1 MAQDWALAYRQFSN
15 DYVAREGE
23 AQEARLGMWRE
34 PWDWRREDRL
44 VAAPA
49 ASRVEPTAR
58 PANDNAAGQC
68 QIKGNISSL
77 KSFPPD
83 LNQSPAVAR
92 SRSLSRLAGV
102 GFRFSPGFGRGMQA
116 SFMAC

>member
-58 PANDNAAGQC
+58 RKRQRRRAVSDQGQHLIAEVRPA
-68 QIKGNISSL
+68 
-77 KSFPPD
+77 
-83 LNQSPAVAR
+83 
-92 SRSLSRLAGV
+92 
-102 GFRFSPGFGRGMQA
+102 
-116 SFMAC
+116 